1 MESVLIGQK
10 LEALRHCISCIVEKC
25 PADAASLAEDADLQ
39 DIVVLNLTRS
49 VQLCVDIASHL
60 IAASEESAPAT
71 MGEALTT
78 LARMGVI
85 EDEVAPTFA
94 EPSDSVILP
103 CTITRRSTGRS
114 CTRSATHTSMTSGA
128 SHRLF
133 PPGSIGTD
141 RPSLWRSNRCHII
154 P

>member
-10 LEALRHCISCIVEKC
+10 LEALRHCISRIVEKC
-25 PADAASLAEDADLQ
+25 PADAALLAEDADLQ

-85 EDEVAPTFA
+85 EDEVAANLRRAVGFRNIAVHNYEKVNWAIVHAICDTHLDDFRRFA
-94 EPSDSVILP
+94 SAI
-103 CTITRRSTGRS
+103 STW
-114 CTRSATHTSMTSGA
+114 
-128 SHRLF
+128 L
-133 PPGSIGTD
+133 D
-141 RPSLWRSNRCHII
+141 RH
-154 P
+154 